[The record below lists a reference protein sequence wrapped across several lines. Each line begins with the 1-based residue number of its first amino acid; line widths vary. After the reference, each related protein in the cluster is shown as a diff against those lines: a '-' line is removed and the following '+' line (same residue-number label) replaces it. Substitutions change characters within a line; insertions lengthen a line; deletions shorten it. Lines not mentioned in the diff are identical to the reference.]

1 LSEHER
7 FEELAS
13 LAAIGELSD
22 DEHGEF
28 VRHLET
34 CGKCREII
42 ATTRSIAGA
51 ASLAGAPVEEDS
63 ILESDR
69 HRRAREAV
77 AQRLPVVITA
87 SYSIRQKR
95 LIGAGI
101 AAALVIGVGLGG
113 VVGSHRAR
121 TATARNARMALG
133 TGEFAESPRETPS
146 LQNETLDLQAAVLE
160 LQKQV
165 TDARNENHALRERL
179 VESDEHATELESRV
193 DALADRDKA
202 RDQEVAQ
209 TRDALN
215 AARAELSQSQ
225 VLVTSDQTTI
235 GSLQVKLAD
244 REDHLKEVSDSLD
257 RERDMLS
264 AGREVRDIM
273 GARDLHIVDVFD
285 TDGKGRTKKPF
296 GRAFYTQGKSLIFY
310 AFDLPTKSTADG
322 KFVYAAWG
330 SNSNKLKDQIPRSLG
345 IFYNDDQAQ
354 HRWQMKFD
362 NPQVLEEIDTVFVT
376 LEPAENPHTAPTS
389 KSILEAY
396 FGTPPNHP

>member
-1 LSEHER
+1 LLEHER

-13 LAAIGELSD
+13 LAAIGELSG

-34 CGKCREII
+34 CGQCREII
-42 ATTRSIAGA
+42 AATS
-51 ASLAGAPVEEDS
+51 SLAGAAFLAGVPVEQDP
-63 ILESDR
+63 ITESDR
-69 HRRAREAV
+69 QRRARESV
-77 AQRLPVVITA
+77 AQRLPVVVPA

-95 LIGAGI
+95 LISAGI
-101 AAALVIGVGLGG
+101 AAALVFGVGVGG
-113 VVGSHRAR
+113 VAGSLRVRA
-121 TATARNARMALG
+121 ATARNARMALS
-133 TGEFAESPRETPS
+133 TGAVGESPRESPS
-146 LQNETLDLQAAVLE
+146 LQSETSELQAAVVD

-165 TDARNENHALRERL
+165 TEARNENHALREEL
-179 VESDEHATELESRV
+179 VGSDEHATELENRV
-193 DALADRDKA
+193 DALADQGKA
-202 RDQEVAQ
+202 REQEVAE

-225 VLVTSDQTTI
+225 TLIASDQTTI
-235 GSLQVKLAD
+235 GSFQVKLAD

-273 GARDLHIVDVFD
+273 GARELHIVDVFD
-285 TDGKGRTKKPF
+285 TDGKGHTKKPF

-330 SNSNKLKDQIPRSLG
+330 SNSNKLKDEAPHSLG

-354 HRWQMKFD
+354 HRWAMKFD
-362 NPQVLEEIDTVFVT
+362 NPQILEEIDTVFVT
-376 LEPAENPHTAPTS
+376 LEPAENPHTVPTS

>member
-1 LSEHER
+1 LLEHER

-13 LAAIGELSD
+13 LAAIGELSE
-22 DEHGEF
+22 DEHQEF
-28 VRHLET
+28 DRHLEA
-34 CGKCREII
+34 CGQCREII
-42 ATTRSIAGA
+42 AASSSMAGA
-51 ASLAGAPVEEDS
+51 AFLAGAPVEEDP
-63 ILESDR
+63 IVGNDR

-77 AQRLPVVITA
+77 AQRLPVIVPV
-87 SYSIRQKR
+87 SYSTRQKR

-113 VVGSHRAR
+113 VVGSLRAR
-121 TATARNARMALG
+121 AATERNARMALS
-133 TGEFAESPRETPS
+133 TGLVAESPRETPS
-146 LQNETLDLQAAVLE
+146 VQNETLDLQAAVLD

-165 TDARNENHALRERL
+165 TEARTENHTLRERL
-179 VESDEHATELESRV
+179 VASDEHATELESRV
-193 DALADRDKA
+193 DALAEQNKA
-202 RDQEVAQ
+202 RDQEAAQ

-215 AARAELSQSQ
+215 AARAELTQSQ
-225 VLVTSDQTTI
+225 ILVASDQTTI

-244 REDHLKEVSDSLD
+244 RDEHLKEVSDSLD

-330 SNSNKLKDQIPRSLG
+330 SNSNKVKDEAPHSLG

-354 HRWQMKFD
+354 HRWAMKFD
-362 NPQVLEEIDTVFVT
+362 NPQILEEIDTVFVT

>member
-13 LAAIGELSD
+13 LAAIGELSG
-22 DEHGEF
+22 DEHQEF
-28 VRHLET
+28 ACHLET
-34 CGKCREII
+34 CGQCREILA
-42 ATTRSIAGA
+42 ATSSMAGA
-51 ASLAGAPVEEDS
+51 AFLAGTPVEQDP
-63 ILESDR
+63 IAGSDR
-69 HRRAREAV
+69 ERRAREVV
-77 AQRLPVVITA
+77 AQRLPVVIAA
-87 SYSIRQKR
+87 SYSTRQKR

-101 AAALVIGVGLGG
+101 AAALVIGVCLGG
-113 VVGSHRAR
+113 VIGGLRAR
-121 TATARNARMALG
+121 EATARNVRMDLS
-133 TGEFAESPRETPS
+133 TGAGSEAPRETAS
-146 LQNETLDLQAAVLE
+146 IQNETLDLQAAVLD
-160 LQKQV
+160 LRKQV

>member
-1 LSEHER
+1 LLEHER

-13 LAAIGELSD
+13 LAAIGELSG

-34 CGKCREII
+34 CGQCREII
-42 ATTRSIAGA
+42 AATSSMAGA
-51 ASLAGAPVEEDS
+51 AFLAGVPVEQDP
-63 ILESDR
+63 ITESDR
-69 HRRAREAV
+69 QRRARESV
-77 AQRLPVVITA
+77 AQRLPVVVPA
-87 SYSIRQKR
+87 SYSFRQKR

-113 VVGSHRAR
+113 VTGSMRAR
-121 TATARNARMALG
+121 AATARSARMALS
-133 TGEFAESPRETPS
+133 TGAVAESPRQTPS
-146 LQNETLDLQAAVLE
+146 VQYETLDLQAAVLE

-165 TDARNENHALRERL
+165 TEARIENHALREKL
-179 VESDEHATELESRV
+179 VGSDEHATELENRV
-193 DALADRDKA
+193 DALANQDKA
-202 RDQEVAQ
+202 RDQEAAQ

-225 VLVTSDQTTI
+225 VLVASDQTTI

-330 SNSNKLKDQIPRSLG
+330 SNSNKLKDEAPHSLG

-354 HRWQMKFD
+354 HRWAMKFD
-362 NPQVLEEIDTVFVT
+362 DPQILEEIDTVFVT